1 MLKLFGL
8 EGEPSLA
15 RLALIV
21 RGADTARPD
30 LAPEAAGLHAISLG
44 LSALAGDDDHGMIA
58 KAFNIYDGLF
68 AYIRFARAGTSQLA
82 GQGGMTGMTTIDQ
95 TAPAQAAAP
104 TFNEA
109 FKVWFKIGC
118 LSFGGPA
125 GQIAMMHR
133 VLVDE
138 KKWIDEPRFLH
149 ALNFSMLTPGP
160 EAQKLATYIGWLLHG
175 VRGGLVAGI
184 LFVVPGALVML
195 GLSLLYALG
204 RGVPVIDGAL
214 FGIKAAVLVIVVE
227 ALIRIGR
234 RALKTSFVVRHCR
247 RCLCRHLLFRV
258 AVSDHRDRRGTGR
271 LPCARSSPALL
282 NLKDDVGALA
292 PPVPDRWRRAATA
305 AVVGLAA
312 WWAPVVLAI
321 AVLGS
326 NHVLV
331 SVGLFFSKLAV
342 VSFGGAYALLA
353 YMAQQAVETH
363 HWMTAPEMVDGLG
376 LAETTPGPL
385 ILVTQFV
392 GFLAGFRDAA
402 PFPPVAAG
410 ILAAVMTTWVT
421 FTPSMLWVFV
431 GAPFVEQLRSN
442 KLLSGALAAITAA
455 VVGVIL
461 NLTVW
466 FALHVLFGQVTERH
480 TGFLRWYSFDPL
492 GLDLKTLALAVIA
505 GVLAFRFHRSLIE
518 VVAVM
523 AALGVAVRLV
533 LGP

>member
-1 MLKLFGL
+1 
-8 EGEPSLA
+8 
-15 RLALIV
+15 
-21 RGADTARPD
+21 
-30 LAPEAAGLHAISLG
+30 
-44 LSALAGDDDHGMIA
+44 
-58 KAFNIYDGLF
+58 
-68 AYIRFARAGTSQLA
+68 
-82 GQGGMTGMTTIDQ
+82 MTTVEQ
-95 TAPAQAAAP
+95 VAPAPTATP

-109 FKVWFKIGC
+109 LKVWFKIGC
-118 LSFGGPA
+118 ISFGGPA

-149 ALNFSMLTPGP
+149 ALSFSMLTPGP

-175 VRGGLVAGI
+175 VRGGLTAGI

-204 RGVPVIDGAL
+204 RGIAAVDGAL

-227 ALIRIGR
+227 ALMRIGK
-234 RALKTSFVVRHCR
+234 RALKTSVLYSMAGAAFVGIFF
-247 RCLCRHLLFRV
+247 L
-258 AVSDHRDRRGTGR
+258 A
-271 LPCARSSPALL
+271 LPFPIIVIAAALIGFLVARSSPAQLG
-282 NLKDDVGALA
+282 LKDDVGTLM
-292 PPVPDRWRRAATA
+292 PPVPDRWRQAGTA
-305 AVVGLAA
+305 AIIGLAL
-312 WWAPVVLAI
+312 WWTPVVLAI
-321 AVLGS
+321 LVLGS

-331 SVGLFFSKLAV
+331 SIGLFFSKLAV

-363 HWMTAPEMVDGLG
+363 HWMAAPEMVDGLG

-402 PFPPVAAG
+402 PFSAVVAG
-410 ILAAVMTTWVT
+410 ILGALMTTWVT

-431 GAPFVEQLRSN
+431 GAPFVEQLRAN
-442 KLLSGALAAITAA
+442 KRLSGALAAITAA

-466 FALHVLFGQVTERH
+466 FALHVLFGEVTERH
-480 TGFLRWYSFDPL
+480 TGWLRWYAFNPL
-492 GLDLKTLALAVIA
+492 GIDLKTLVLAVIA
-505 GVLAFRFHRSLIE
+505 GVLAFRFHRNLIE
-518 VVAVM
+518 VVGIM
-523 AALGVAVRLV
+523 AALGVAVRYLF
-533 LGP
+533 GA